1 MNEPNN
7 QPMDDSPWLV
17 IHDEHITSEALVA
30 EVERRV
36 AERRARLGPVDLVFP
51 TFGHVSTFPE
61 PPAGSR
67 IDPHLYYYLK
77 QANNSP
83 ASAVEPVL
91 APSPATQLPVVGRL
105 WSRIR
110 GQVHSL
116 VLFYV
121 NRAVRD
127 QSRLNV
133 ELISTLNELTRVVQE
148 QQAEID
154 ALRAAGR
161 RSADDGPTGR

>member
-1 MNEPNN
+1 
-7 QPMDDSPWLV
+7 MDNSPWLV
-17 IHDEHITSEALVA
+17 IHDEHITSEALA
-30 EVERRV
+30 TEVERRV
-36 AERRARLGPVDLVFP
+36 AERRARLGPVDLIFP
-51 TFGHVSTFPE
+51 TFGHISTFPE

-67 IDPHLYYYLK
+67 MNPHLYYYLK
-77 QANNSP
+77 QDNHSTAE
-83 ASAVEPVL
+83 AVEPVL
-91 APSPATQLPVVGRL
+91 APSPATQLPVVGRF

-133 ELISTLNELTRVVQE
+133 DLISALNELTRVVQE

-154 ALRAAGR
+154 ALRDEARRAADGSTGR
-161 RSADDGPTGR
+161 R

>member
-1 MNEPNN
+1 MA
-7 QPMDDSPWLV
+7 DSPWLV
-17 IHDEHITSEALVA
+17 IHDEHITSEALA
-30 EVERRV
+30 TEVERRV
-36 AERRARLGPVDLVFP
+36 AERRARLGPVDLIFP
-51 TFGHVSTFPE
+51 TFGHISTFPE

-67 IDPHLYYYLK
+67 MNPHLYYYLK
-77 QANNSP
+77 QANHSP
-83 ASAVEPVL
+83 AAAVEPVL
-91 APSPATQLPVVGRL
+91 APSPATQLPVVGRF

-133 ELISTLNELTRVVQE
+133 DLISALNELTRVVQE

-154 ALRAAGR
+154 ALRDEARRAADGSTGR
-161 RSADDGPTGR
+161 R

>member
-1 MNEPNN
+1 
-7 QPMDDSPWLV
+7 MDDSPWLV
-17 IHDEHITSEALVA
+17 IHDEEITSEILVR
-30 EVERRV
+30 ELEQRV
-36 AERRARLGPVDLVFP
+36 AERRATLGPVDLIFP

-61 PPAGSR
+61 PAAGSR
-67 IDPHLYYYLK
+67 INPQLYYYLK
-77 QANNSP
+77 QANHSP
-83 ASAVEPVL
+83 AAAVEPIL
-91 APSPATQLPVVGRL
+91 APSPATQLPVIGRL
-105 WSRIR
+105 WGRIR

-133 ELISTLNELTRVVQE
+133 ELISVLNELTRVVQD

-154 ALRAAGR
+154 ALRAEAR
-161 RSADDGPTGR
+161 RAADDGPIGRP

>member
-1 MNEPNN
+1 
-7 QPMDDSPWLV
+7 MDDSPWLV
-17 IHDEHITSEALVA
+17 IHDEEFTSEALVA

-36 AERRARLGPVDLVFP
+36 ADRRARMGPVDLIFP

-61 PPAGSR
+61 PPVGSR
-67 IDPHLYYYLK
+67 INPQLYYYLK
-77 QANNSP
+77 QANHSP
-83 ASAVEPVL
+83 AAAVEPVL

-105 WSRIR
+105 WGRIR

-133 ELISTLNELTRVVQE
+133 DLISALNELTRAVQE
-148 QQAEID
+148 QQVEID
-154 ALRAAGR
+154 TLRAETRRAAG
-161 RSADDGPTGR
+161 DGPTER

>member
-1 MNEPNN
+1 
-7 QPMDDSPWLV
+7 MDDSPWLV
-17 IHDEHITSEALVA
+17 IHDEQITSDELVR

-36 AERRARLGPVDLVFP
+36 AERRTRLGPVDLIFP

-61 PPAGSR
+61 PAPGSR
-67 IDPHLYYYLK
+67 INPQLYYYLK
-77 QANNSP
+77 QANQSP
-83 ASAVEPVL
+83 AAAVEPVL

-105 WSRIR
+105 WGRIR

-133 ELISTLNELTRVVQE
+133 ELISVLNELTRVVQD
-148 QQAEID
+148 QQVEID
-154 ALRAAGR
+154 ALRAEARRAAGED
-161 RSADDGPTGR
+161 AAN

>member
-1 MNEPNN
+1 
-7 QPMDDSPWLV
+7 MDDSPWLV
-17 IHDEHITSEALVA
+17 IHDEHITSEALAREVA
-30 EVERRV
+30 RRV
-36 AERRARLGPVDLVFP
+36 AERRAQLGPVDLIFP
-51 TFGHVSTFPE
+51 TFGHVSTIPE
-61 PPAGSR
+61 PPTGSR
-67 IDPHLYYYLK
+67 INPQLYYYLK
-77 QANNSP
+77 QANHSP
-83 ASAVEPVL
+83 AAAVEPVL

-105 WSRIR
+105 WGRVR

-133 ELISTLNELTRVVQE
+133 ELISALNEMTRALQE

-154 ALRAAGR
+154 ALRAGAR
-161 RSADDGPTGR
+161 RAADDGPTGRQ